1 MNKPRVAQSAATETA
16 RDTLLAERFAM
27 LADTLV
33 DDYDVV
39 DLLDRLVNT
48 CVELLDV
55 AEAGLLLIDQR
66 GSLQLMASSSE
77 ATRLLELF
85 QLQSEEGGPCLEAVR
100 TGQPVTVEDLA
111 GDTQW
116 PRFAEAARS
125 VGFTSMHAVPMRL
138 RDETIG
144 GLNLFNRGEPSLG
157 TADQRIARALTDV
170 ATIGIL
176 QQRTV
181 HRASIVAEQLQSAL
195 NSRVVIE
202 QAKGLLA
209 HSGQVDMEGAFN
221 ALRTYARRN
230 NEKLSLVAHS
240 LVRRALPTSARPG
253 SGPGL
258 RRRAGLTVTQS
269 RRGTS
274 VRVSAHDGAGQHSA

>member
-1 MNKPRVAQSAATETA
+1 MNDPRAPLPSTETG
-16 RDTLLAERFAM
+16 RDTVLAERFAM

-85 QLQSEEGGPCLEAVR
+85 QLQSQEGGPCLEAVR
-100 TGQPVTVEDLA
+100 TGQPVTVENLA
-111 GDTQW
+111 EDTRW
-116 PRFAEAARS
+116 PSFAAAAGS
-125 VGFTSMHAVPMRL
+125 VGFISVHAVPMRL
-138 RDETIG
+138 RDQTIG
-144 GLNLFNRGEPSLG
+144 GLNLFNTSGPPLG
-157 TADQRIARALTDV
+157 PPDQRIARALTDV

-181 HRASIVAEQLQSAL
+181 HRSAMLAEQLQSAL
-195 NSRVVIE
+195 NSRIVIE

-209 HSGQVDMEGAFN
+209 ESGQIGMDAAFI
-221 ALRTYARRN
+221 ALRAYSRSR

-240 LVRRALPTSARPG
+240 LVRRALPTSAVL
-253 SGPGL
+253 GPDQSP
-258 RRRAGLTVTQS
+258 AGES
-269 RRGTS
+269 I
-274 VRVSAHDGAGQHSA
+274 

>member
-1 MNKPRVAQSAATETA
+1 MNNPRIAQPSTTA
-16 RDTLLAERFAM
+16 GRTPLLAERFAM

-39 DLLDRLVNT
+39 DLLDRLVTT

-55 AEAGLLLIDQR
+55 AEAGLLLLDPR
-66 GSLQLMASSSE
+66 GSLHLMASSNE

-85 QLQSEEGGPCLEAVR
+85 QLQSQEGGPCLDAIR
-100 TGQPVTVEDLA
+100 SGRAVTVDDLGA
-111 GDTQW
+111 DARW
-116 PRFAEAARS
+116 PRFAEAALS
-125 VGFTSMHAVPMRL
+125 AGFTSMHAVPMRL

-144 GLNLFNRGEPSLG
+144 GLNLFNTPGPPLG
-157 TADQRIARALTDV
+157 VADQRIARALTDV

-181 HRASIVAEQLQSAL
+181 HRASILAEQLQHAL

-209 HSGQVDMEGAFN
+209 ESGKVDMDTAF
-221 ALRTYARRN
+221 ASLRTYARNR
-230 NEKLSLVAHS
+230 NEKISLVAHA
-240 LVRRALPTSARPG
+240 LVRRALPTSAVLTRDGHADTPG
-253 SGPGL
+253 
-258 RRRAGLTVTQS
+258 
-269 RRGTS
+269 
-274 VRVSAHDGAGQHSA
+274 

>member
-1 MNKPRVAQSAATETA
+1 MNSPRAMQPGTETG

-39 DLLDRLVNT
+39 DLLDRLMNA

-85 QLQSEEGGPCLEAVR
+85 QLQSEEGGPCVEAVR

-111 GDTQW
+111 GDTRW
-116 PRFAEAARS
+116 PRFAEAALS

-138 RDETIG
+138 RDEIIG
-144 GLNLFNRGEPSLG
+144 GLNLFNKPGPPLG
-157 TADQRIARALTDV
+157 VADQRIARALTDV

-181 HRASIVAEQLQSAL
+181 HRGSILAEQLQSAL
-195 NSRVVIE
+195 NSRIVIE

-209 HSGQVDMEGAFN
+209 ESGQVDMDVAFT
-221 ALRTYARRN
+221 ALRAYSRN
-230 NEKLSLVAHS
+230 HNEKLSLVAHS
-240 LVRRALPTSARPG
+240 LVRRSLPTSTVLDADQG
-253 SGPGL
+253 SADEPI
-258 RRRAGLTVTQS
+258 
-269 RRGTS
+269 
-274 VRVSAHDGAGQHSA
+274 

>member
-1 MNKPRVAQSAATETA
+1 MNEPRGAHLSTETG
-16 RDTLLAERFAM
+16 RGTLLAERFAM

-55 AEAGLLLIDQR
+55 AEAGLLLVDQR

-85 QLQSEEGGPCLEAVR
+85 QLQSDERGPCVEAVR

-111 GDTQW
+111 GDTPW

-138 RDETIG
+138 REETIG
-144 GLNLFNRGEPSLG
+144 ALNLFNKPGPPLG
-157 TADQRIARALTDV
+157 VEDQRIARALTDV

-181 HRASIVAEQLQSAL
+181 HRASILAEQLQSAL

-209 HSGQVDMEGAFN
+209 ESGKVDMDTAFV
-221 ALRTYARRN
+221 ALRAYSRN
-230 NEKLSLVAHS
+230 HNEKLSHVAQA
-240 LVRRALPTSARPG
+240 LVRRAMPTTDVLRPPH
-253 SGPGL
+253 PGNE
-258 RRRAGLTVTQS
+258 VT
-269 RRGTS
+269 
-274 VRVSAHDGAGQHSA
+274 

>member
-1 MNKPRVAQSAATETA
+1 MNQPREAYPSAESG

-33 DDYDVV
+33 DDYDIV

-48 CVELLDV
+48 CVELLGV

-85 QLQSEEGGPCLEAVR
+85 QLQSQEGGPCVDAVR
-100 TGQPVTVEDLA
+100 TGETVTVDDLA
-111 GDTQW
+111 GDSRW
-116 PRFAEAARS
+116 PHFAEAART
-125 VGFTSMHAVPMRL
+125 VGLTSIHAVPMRL

-144 GLNLFNRGEPSLG
+144 GLNLFNRPGPSLSV
-157 TADQRIARALTDV
+157 ADQRIARALTDV

-181 HRASIVAEQLQSAL
+181 HRASILAEQLQGAL
-195 NSRVVIE
+195 SSRIVIE

-209 HSGQVDMEGAFN
+209 ESGQIDMDTAFN
-221 ALRTYARRN
+221 ALRAYARNR
-230 NEKLSLVAHS
+230 NEKLSFVAHS
-240 LVRRALPTSARPG
+240 LVRRALPTSAVLGTDRG
-253 SGPGL
+253 S
-258 RRRAGLTVTQS
+258 AGTPT
-269 RRGTS
+269 
-274 VRVSAHDGAGQHSA
+274 

>member
-1 MNKPRVAQSAATETA
+1 MNNPRAALGSTETG
-16 RDTLLAERFAM
+16 RDTLLAERFAV

-66 GSLQLMASSSE
+66 DGLQLMASSSE

-85 QLQSEEGGPCLEAVR
+85 QLQSQEGGPCVEAVR
-100 TGQPVTVEDLA
+100 TGQPVTVADLA
-111 GDTQW
+111 GDTRW
-116 PRFAEAARS
+116 PRFAEAARGA
-125 VGFTSMHAVPMRL
+125 GFTSIYAVPMRL

-144 GLNLFNRGEPSLG
+144 GLNLFNRLG
-157 TADQRIARALTDV
+157 PPLGVADQRIARALTDV

-181 HRASIVAEQLQSAL
+181 HRASILAEQLQSAL
-195 NSRVVIE
+195 NSRIVIE

-209 HSGQVDMEGAFN
+209 ESGQVDMQTAFT
-221 ALRTYARRN
+221 ALRAYSRN
-230 NEKLSLVAHS
+230 HNEKLSHVAHA
-240 LVRRALPTSARPG
+240 LVRRAMPTTDVLRPPRPG
-253 SGPGL
+253 DEQ
-258 RRRAGLTVTQS
+258 T
-269 RRGTS
+269 
-274 VRVSAHDGAGQHSA
+274 

>member
-1 MNKPRVAQSAATETA
+1 MNNPPAADPRSATE
-16 RDTLLAERFAM
+16 RETLLAERFAM

-33 DDYDVV
+33 ADYDVV

-55 AEAGLLLIDQR
+55 AEAGLLLIDHR
-66 GSLQLMASSSE
+66 GTLQLMASSSE

-85 QLQSEEGGPCLEAVR
+85 QLQSEEGGPCVEAVR
-100 TGQPVTVEDLA
+100 TGQPVTLEDLT
-111 GDTQW
+111 GDTPW
-116 PRFAEAARS
+116 PRFAEAALM

-144 GLNLFNRGEPSLG
+144 ALNLFNKQQSTLG
-157 TADQRIARALTDV
+157 AADQRIARALTDV

-181 HRASIVAEQLQSAL
+181 HRSSLLAEQLQSAL
-195 NSRVVIE
+195 SSRVVIE

-209 HSGQVDMEGAFN
+209 QSGQVDMDAAFV
-221 ALRTYARRN
+221 ALRAYSREH

-240 LVRRALPTSARPG
+240 LVRRALPTSAVLG
-253 SGPGL
+253 
-258 RRRAGLTVTQS
+258 
-269 RRGTS
+269 
-274 VRVSAHDGAGQHSA
+274 HSAGTPT

>member
-1 MNKPRVAQSAATETA
+1 MNNPRAALPSTETG
-16 RDTLLAERFAM
+16 RDTLVAERFAM

-85 QLQSEEGGPCLEAVR
+85 QLQSQEGGPCVEAVR
-100 TGQPVTVEDLA
+100 TGQPVPVEELA
-111 GDTQW
+111 GDTRW

-144 GLNLFNRGEPSLG
+144 ALNLFNKPGPPLG

-181 HRASIVAEQLQSAL
+181 HRVSILAEQLQSAL

-209 HSGQVDMEGAFN
+209 ESGQVDMDTAFT
-221 ALRTYARRN
+221 ALRTYARDN

-240 LVRRALPTSARPG
+240 LVRRTLATNVILG
-253 SGPGL
+253 
-258 RRRAGLTVTQS
+258 VE
-269 RRGTS
+269 
-274 VRVSAHDGAGQHSA
+274 QHSAGEPT

>member
-1 MNKPRVAQSAATETA
+1 MNNPRAALSSTEA
-16 RDTLLAERFAM
+16 GRDTLLAERFAM

-39 DLLDRLVNT
+39 DLLDHLVNT

-85 QLQSEEGGPCLEAVR
+85 QLQSQEGGPCVEAVR
-100 TGQPVTVEDLA
+100 TGQSVTVEDLT
-111 GDTQW
+111 DNPRW
-116 PRFAEAARS
+116 PRFAEAALS

-144 GLNLFNRGEPSLG
+144 ALNLFNKPGPPLG
-157 TADQRIARALTDV
+157 VADERIARALTDV

-181 HRASIVAEQLQSAL
+181 HRALILAEQLQSAL

-209 HSGQVDMEGAFN
+209 ESGLIDMDTAFT
-221 ALRTYARRN
+221 ALRTYSRN
-230 NEKLSLVAHS
+230 HNEKLSVVAHS
-240 LVRRALPTSARPG
+240 LVRRALPTNTVL
-253 SGPGL
+253 GL
-258 RRRAGLTVTQS
+258 S
-269 RRGTS
+269 
-274 VRVSAHDGAGQHSA
+274 QHSAGEPT

>member
-1 MNKPRVAQSAATETA
+1 MNHPRAALPSTETG

-33 DDYDVV
+33 ADYDVV
-39 DLLDRLVNT
+39 DLLDHLVNT

-55 AEAGLLLIDQR
+55 AEAGLLLVDQS

-85 QLQSEEGGPCLEAVR
+85 QLQSQEGGPCIEAVR

-111 GDTQW
+111 GATQW
-116 PRFAEAARS
+116 PRFAEAACR

-138 RDETIG
+138 RNETIG
-144 GLNLFNRGEPSLG
+144 ALNLFNKLG
-157 TADQRIARALTDV
+157 PPLGAADERIARALTDV

-181 HRASIVAEQLQSAL
+181 HRASILAEQLQSAL
-195 NSRVVIE
+195 NSRVLIE

-209 HSGQVDMEGAFN
+209 ESGQVDMDAAFT
-221 ALRTYARRN
+221 ALRAYSRHH
-230 NEKLSLVAHS
+230 NEKLSLVAQA
-240 LVRRALPTSARPG
+240 LVRRALPTDAVL
-253 SGPGL
+253 GL
-258 RRRAGLTVTQS
+258 
-269 RRGTS
+269 
-274 VRVSAHDGAGQHSA
+274 DQHSAGEPT

>member
-1 MNKPRVAQSAATETA
+1 MNDPRAALPSIETG

-66 GSLQLMASSSE
+66 GSLQLMASSNE

-85 QLQSEEGGPCLEAVR
+85 QLQSEEGGPCVEAVR

-111 GDTQW
+111 GDTPW

-144 GLNLFNRGEPSLG
+144 GLNLFNRPGPPLG
-157 TADQRIARALTDV
+157 DTDQRIARALTDV

-181 HRASIVAEQLQSAL
+181 HRASFLAEQLQSAL
-195 NSRVVIE
+195 SSRIVIE

-209 HSGQVDMEGAFN
+209 ESGHVDMDTAFS
-221 ALRTYARRN
+221 ALRAYARNN

-240 LVRRALPTSARPG
+240 LVRRVLPTHAVLGLDQDSAVEP
-253 SGPGL
+253 
-258 RRRAGLTVTQS
+258 T
-269 RRGTS
+269 
-274 VRVSAHDGAGQHSA
+274 